1 MDPLGPG
8 NGSGHPPNRLRKT
21 PTLQINSQ
29 VQREPSNPFA
39 DASNNISSA
48 STLAGPSPIT
58 PRALIS
64 PQQRTFSP
72 SPAPADSL
80 SRNESTERLA
90 VPGPG
95 GSLPRSRAYVDD
107 SQSGYPYPSAA
118 QGQQQSQQQQQ
129 QQRCSG
135 GGVGGV
141 GGGGGAYG
149 ADYTSFSSR
158 RTSWSSDAASRHAS
172 YSYGGYTYSSPFD
185 DSRVPSRA
193 GSSDD
198 EGGITTQTV
207 TEKFAIFPDGD
218 LIVYP
223 HDVEK
228 DDELHNPDP
237 NDKERKCDIWH
248 KRGITNIGALI
259 FLIGG
264 VLTLFIGYPVISYIQ
279 GLTSV
284 KGGCAGDPMCIDVDI
299 PLLKNIRTG
308 LIDPDTPKSAM
319 KKKSASGKDLELVFS
334 DEFNLDGRTFFQ
346 EDDPYLQ
353 AVDIWYGVTQDL
365 EWYDPDAVTTKN
377 GKLELRFD
385 AFQNHYLNYRSGMVQ
400 SWNQMCFTGGRL
412 EASISLPGR
421 GDVSG
426 LWPGF
431 WAMGNLGRPG
441 YPATTDGMW
450 PYSYHDKCDAGITAN
465 QSDPGGL
472 SFLPGMKLP
481 ACTCDDAD
489 HPTPGKS
496 RTSPEIDVIEASVH
510 ALHGE
515 KKPINVIG
523 DVSQSCQVAPFDV
536 WYMPDYDFT
545 ELYDPE
551 ITIMNAYRG
560 GVYQQAISGVT
571 NLNNNWYNGK
581 EYQVYAFDYIP
592 GEKGEITWYVG
603 KEKSWK
609 LDARALGPNGNVGQ
623 RIIPREPMALIA
635 NLGMSNSFAA
645 LNLTGLAPLF
655 PATMRIDYIRIYQEK
670 DKKSVTCDPP
680 GMETTDYIRRHK
692 DVYTNPNLT
701 VWYRALEALI
711 YIPRTRIRASLGGH
725 GLCLAEEQL
734 RAWLWLSHLA
744 GTAPF
749 SRAVGKLARARQQ

>member
-1 MDPLGPG
+1 MDPQGPG
-8 NGSGHPPNRLRKT
+8 NGSGNGPNRLRKT

-29 VQREPSNPFA
+29 VQREPQNPFA
-39 DASNNISSA
+39 DSSNNITNPSSA
-48 STLAGPSPIT
+48 SSTLAGPSPIT

-72 SPAPADSL
+72 SPVPPDSL

-90 VPGPG
+90 VPG
-95 GSLPRSRAYVDD
+95 RSRAYVDD
-107 SQSGYPYPSAA
+107 SSQGYPYPNIRRSSAGTA
-118 QGQQQSQQQQQ
+118 
-129 QQRCSG
+129 G
-135 GGVGGV
+135 GGLGGT
-141 GGGGGAYG
+141 
-149 ADYTSFSSR
+149 DYTGFSSR

-172 YSYGGYTYSSPFD
+172 YGYGGYTYSSPFD

-198 EGGITTQTV
+198 ENGITTQTV

-248 KRGITNIGALI
+248 RRGITNIGALI
-259 FLIGG
+259 LLIGG
-264 VLTLFIGYPVISYIQ
+264 VLTLFIGYPVISYIH
-279 GLTSV
+279 GLTTI

-319 KKKSASGKDLELVFS
+319 TKKSADGKDMELVFS
-334 DEFNLDGRTFFQ
+334 DEFKLDGRTFFQ

-365 EWYDPDAVTTKN
+365 EWYDPDAVTTKD

-400 SWNQMCFTGGRL
+400 SWNQLCFTGGRL

-450 PYSYHDKCDAGITAN
+450 PYSYHDECDAGITAN

-472 SFLPGMKLP
+472 SFLPGMRLP
-481 ACTCDDAD
+481 ACTCQGAD

-515 KKPINVIG
+515 KEPINVIG
-523 DVSQSCQVAPFDV
+523 DVSQSCQVAPFDI
-536 WYMPDYDFT
+536 WYMPNYEFT
-545 ELYDPE
+545 ELYDPS

-560 GVYQQAISGVT
+560 GVFQQAISGVT
-571 NLNNNWYNGK
+571 NLNNDWYNGK
-581 EYQVYAFDYIP
+581 KYQVYAFDYTP
-592 GEKGEITWYVG
+592 GEKGDITWYVG
-603 KEKSWK
+603 EEKSWK

-623 RIIPREPMALIA
+623 RVIPKEPMALIA

-645 LNLTGLAPLF
+645 LNMTGLAPLF
-655 PATMRIDYIRIYQEK
+655 PVTMRIDYIRIYQEK
-670 DKKSVTCDPP
+670 GKTSVTCDPP
-680 GMETTDYIRRHK
+680 GMETTEYIRKHK
-692 DVYTNPNLT
+692 EVYHNPNLT
-701 VWYRALEALI
+701 TWKKSLLVLLSS
-711 YIPRTRIRASLGGH
+711 PPLLPTSPSPKFPPSTASS
-725 GLCLAEEQL
+725 E
-734 RAWLWLSHLA
+734 
-744 GTAPF
+744 P
-749 SRAVGKLARARQQ
+749 

>member
-8 NGSGHPPNRLRKT
+8 NGSGQPSNRLRKT

-39 DASNNISSA
+39 DSSNNISSA
-48 STLAGPSPIT
+48 STIAGPSPIT

-72 SPAPADSL
+72 SPVPPDSL

-90 VPGPG
+90 VPG
-95 GSLPRSRAYVDD
+95 RSRAYVDD
-107 SQSGYPYPSAA
+107 SQSGFPYPSHSNSNTQSPYRYSGAA
-118 QGQQQSQQQQQ
+118 GA
-129 QQRCSG
+129 
-135 GGVGGV
+135 
-141 GGGGGAYG
+141 GGGGA
-149 ADYTSFSSR
+149 DYSSFSSR

-172 YSYGGYTYSSPFD
+172 YGYGGYTYSSPFD

-237 NDKERKCDIWH
+237 NEKERKCDIWH

-259 FLIGG
+259 LLIGG

-279 GLTSV
+279 GLTTL

-299 PLLKNIRTG
+299 PLLKNIRTS

-319 KKKSASGKDLELVFS
+319 TKKGANGNDLELVFS

-450 PYSYHDKCDAGITAN
+450 PYSYHDEC
-465 QSDPGGL
+465 
-472 SFLPGMKLP
+472 
-481 ACTCDDAD
+481 DAD

-510 ALHGE
+510 ALHGD

-536 WYMPDYDFT
+536 WYMPDYEFT

-560 GVYQQAISGVT
+560 GVFQQAISGVT
-571 NLNNNWYNGK
+571 NLNNRWYDGK

-592 GEKGEITWYVG
+592 GDKGEITWYVG

-670 DKKSVTCDPP
+670 GKKSVTCDPP
-680 GMETTDYIRRHK
+680 GMETTDYIKKHK
-692 DVYTNPNLT
+692 DVYHNPNLT
-701 VWYRALEALI
+701 
-711 YIPRTRIRASLGGH
+711 
-725 GLCLAEEQL
+725 LCLFCLLLLPPTRPSIPEPE
-734 RAWLWLSHLA
+734 LA
-744 GTAPF
+744 T
-749 SRAVGKLARARQQ
+749 RQAS

>member
-8 NGSGHPPNRLRKT
+8 YGPNRLRKA

-29 VQREPSNPFA
+29 VPPVPQNPFA
-39 DASNNISSA
+39 DANQSSS

-58 PRALIS
+58 PRALLS
-64 PQQRTFSP
+64 PQQRSFSP
-72 SPAPADSL
+72 SPSPADF

-90 VPGPG
+90 VPSRQRAYIDESQGSPYPNTHRTSAGPG
-95 GSLPRSRAYVDD
+95 
-107 SQSGYPYPSAA
+107 
-118 QGQQQSQQQQQ
+118 
-129 QQRCSG
+129 
-135 GGVGGV
+135 
-141 GGGGGAYG
+141 
-149 ADYTSFSSR
+149 DYTGFSSR

-172 YSYGGYTYSSPFD
+172 YGYGGYTYSSPFD

-198 EGGITTQTV
+198 ENGITTQTV

-237 NDKERKCDIWH
+237 NEKERKCDIWH
-248 KRGITNIGALI
+248 RRGMTNLGALA

-264 VLTLFIGYPVISYIQ
+264 VLTLFIGYPVISYVN
-279 GLTSV
+279 GLTSA
-284 KGGCAGDPMCIDVDI
+284 KSGCEGDPMCIDVDI
-299 PLLKNIRTG
+299 PLLDNIRKS

-319 KKKSASGKDLELVFS
+319 TKKSADGKDMVLVFS
-334 DEFNLDGRTFFQ
+334 DEFNTDGRTFFPN
-346 EDDPYLQ
+346 DDPYLQ

-385 AFQNHYLNYRSGMVQ
+385 AFQNHYVNYRSGMVQ

-465 QSDPGGL
+465 QSDPDGL
-472 SFLPGMKLP
+472 SFLPGMRLP
-481 ACTCDDAD
+481 ACTCDGED
-489 HPTPGKS
+489 HPTQGKS
-496 RTSPEIDVIEASVH
+496 RSSPEIDVIEASVH

-515 KKPINVIG
+515 KAPINVVG
-523 DVSQSCQVAPFDV
+523 DVSQSCQIAPFDV
-536 WYMPDYDFT
+536 WYMPNYEFT
-545 ELYDPE
+545 ELYDPS

-560 GVYQQAISGVT
+560 GVFQQAISGVT
-571 NLNNNWYNGK
+571 NLNNDWYDGK
-581 EYQVYAFDYIP
+581 NYQVYAFDYKP
-592 GEKGEITWYVG
+592 GADGEITWYVG
-603 KEKSWK
+603 EEKSWK
-609 LDARALGPNGNVGQ
+609 LDGRALGPNGNVGQ
-623 RIIPREPMALIA
+623 RTIPNEPMALIA
-635 NLGMSNSFAA
+635 NLGMSNSFAP
-645 LNLTGLAPLF
+645 LNMTGLAPLF
-655 PATMRIDYIRIYQEK
+655 PATMRIDYIRIYQEAGK
-670 DKKSVTCDPP
+670 ESITCDPP
-680 GMETTDYIRRHK
+680 GMETTDYIRDHK
-692 DVYTNPNLT
+692 DVYNNPNLT
-701 VWYRALEALI
+701 TW
-711 YIPRTRIRASLGGH
+711 
-725 GLCLAEEQL
+725 
-734 RAWLWLSHLA
+734 
-744 GTAPF
+744 
-749 SRAVGKLARARQQ
+749 